1 MLKDGRSRS
10 QLQSRPVE
18 TILHVSEFAVV
29 SITVLDPEVW
39 LPPETKATGECP
51 IMNNFLSHDET
62 VWVASRI

>member
-1 MLKDGRSRS
+1 
-10 QLQSRPVE
+10 VE